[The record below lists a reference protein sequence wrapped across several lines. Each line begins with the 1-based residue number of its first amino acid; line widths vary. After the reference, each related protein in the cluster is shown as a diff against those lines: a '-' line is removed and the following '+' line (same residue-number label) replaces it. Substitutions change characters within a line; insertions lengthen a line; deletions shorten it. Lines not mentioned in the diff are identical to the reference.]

1 MAQSSKRV
9 VAHET
14 TISRQTKIRV
24 LISVML
30 MSFAAYVSVTGMIEW
45 YKNRPPTLAEAF
57 PTGTMVVGV
66 DGTFPPF
73 AVDNGQ
79 EMYGIDIDLA
89 NELAD
94 RMELEVRFV
103 NMGFDGLYDSL
114 IDGQVDVV
122 ISALLVN
129 SARTRDVRYTL
140 PYFNNGLVLVT
151 DNASIASMQDLPE
164 HSLALEYGSSA
175 HSEANFWSQQLSS
188 FELMPYE
195 LPRYALD
202 AVRLNHADSALVD
215 NTTYLLYQS
224 EYPDW
229 ESQSNQASNANYAIA
244 VRYDREATWV
254 WINAVLAGIKRDGTM
269 QAIIDKWFANS

>member
-1 MAQSSKRV
+1 MAKSSYRII
-9 VAHET
+9 
-14 TISRQTKIRV
+14 IS
-24 LISVML
+24 LILLAFS
-30 MSFAAYVSVTGMIEW
+30 AYVSVTGMMDW
-45 YKNRPPTLAEAF
+45 YKNRPPTIEEAF

-79 EMYGIDIDLA
+79 EMYGIDIDLG

-94 RMELEVRFV
+94 RMEIDVRFV

-122 ISALLVN
+122 ISALLIN
-129 SARTRDVRYTL
+129 SARTQDVRYTL

-151 DNASIASMQDLPE
+151 ESEALDSMQYLPE
-164 HSLALEYGSSA
+164 QSLALEYGSSA
-175 HSEANFWSQQLSS
+175 HSEANFWLQQLEA

-195 LPRYALD
+195 LPQYALD
-202 AVRLNHADSALVD
+202 SVRLNEADSALVD
-215 NTTYLLYQS
+215 NTTYLLYQGD
-224 EYPDW
+224 YPDW
-229 ESQSNQASNANYAIA
+229 ESQSNQVTNAHYAIA

-254 WINAVLAGIKRDGTM
+254 WLNAVLAGIKRDSRM
-269 QAIIDKWFANS
+269 QAIIDHWFTNP

>member
-1 MAQSSKRV
+1 MAKSSKRIEPQ
-9 VAHET
+9 ET
-14 TISRQTKIRV
+14 NVSRQTEIRV

-30 MSFAAYVSVTGMIEW
+30 MSFAAYVSVTGMIDW
-45 YKNRPPTLAEAF
+45 YRDRPPTIEEAF

-66 DGTFPPF
+66 DGTFTPF

-89 NELAD
+89 NELAE
-94 RMELEVRFV
+94 RMELDVRFV
-103 NMGFDGLYDSL
+103 NMGFDGLYDAL

-122 ISALLVN
+122 ISALLIN

-151 DNASIASMQDLPE
+151 ENEALDSMQDLPGT
-164 HSLALEYGSSA
+164 SLALEYGSSA
-175 HSEANFWSQQLSS
+175 HSEANFRLQQLEA

-202 AVRLNHADSALVD
+202 SVRLNEADSALVD

-229 ESQSNQASNANYAIA
+229 ENQSNRITNAHYAIA
-244 VRYDREATWV
+244 ARYDREAAWV
-254 WINAVLAGIKRDGTM
+254 WLNAVLAGIKRDGTM
-269 QAIIDKWFANS
+269 QTIIDRWFSNS